1 MKSKILLSNKPVEDL
16 NEKTDFF
23 RSLDKVNF
31 IKTFIINYSKHL
43 KKDNMLVLYGE
54 WGSGKSTVIKAIEK
68 GLNEGEI
75 KKKYQTFYFNAW
87 KYEKDK
93 NLAFSLF
100 EFLIDKI
107 ENIDEYKKYF
117 LNKKKDNILKFGYDL
132 LVGSLKGINVGFPFL
147 SWNASSPVKHLE
159 EIEEKT
165 KLQKSLYKKI
175 KEFETEFESL
185 LEYVKEKTWIIF
197 IDDLDR
203 CEAENVLNLLSAI
216 KLFFTLGK
224 GKVIY
229 FCGVDK
235 SAVSKA
241 VKVKYGEI
249 IKSEEYLEKIF
260 DISFNMS
267 KDFQIIKLLKYY
279 FPNEDHNFIDRMERF
294 FEQIKFKNPRHLK
307 KVLNKYIIISEF
319 KKDNPENELTKL
331 IPNIRIN
338 GEGYFL
344 STIFVLYIII
354 LFEFYYEKFEEIK
367 NYDNKFANYSPFL
380 VSNDKNQEWTLDNKI
395 NIVKGKCGKGDYKT
409 ITKFSA
415 MWTVF
420 SSKSEDSNKVPE
432 ILFRFLNL
440 FTPKINRNFTLKTS
454 LHEQEHKLQDILDYL
469 EQFETK
475 ENSFPIYFC
484 KYLFFNRKE
493 IKEEI
498 NNDEWVKSCGDYDIF
513 DLFKM
518 AETVL

>member
-1 MKSKILLSNKPVEDL
+1 MKSERLLTNKHIEDL
-16 NEKTDFF
+16 NEKNDFF

-54 WGSGKSTVIKAIEK
+54 WGSGKSTAIKAIEK
-68 GLNEGEI
+68 GLNEGKL
-75 KKKYQTFYFNAW
+75 KKKYHTFYFNAW

-100 EFLIDKI
+100 EFLIDEI
-107 ENIDEYKKYF
+107 ESKDEYKKYF
-117 LNKKKDNILKFGYDL
+117 QDKNKVTVLKFGHDL
-132 LVGSLKGINVGFPFL
+132 LVGSLKGINIGFPFF
-147 SWNASSPVKHLE
+147 SWNAGSVVKHLE
-159 EIEEKT
+159 GIEKKT
-165 KLQKSLYKKI
+165 KLKKSLYKKI
-175 KEFETEFESL
+175 EEFENEFESL
-185 LEYVKEKTWIIF
+185 LEYVKGKTWIIF

-224 GKVIY
+224 GKVMY

-235 SAVSKA
+235 NAVSEA
-241 VKVKYGEI
+241 VNVKYGEI

-267 KDFQIIKLLKYY
+267 TDFQIIKLLNHY
-279 FPNEDHNFIDRMERF
+279 FPNEDQNFIDRMGRF
-294 FEQIKFKNPRHLK
+294 FKQVKFKNPRHLK
-307 KVLNKYIIISEF
+307 KVLNKYTIISEF
-319 KKDNPENELTKL
+319 KKDNPENEISKP
-331 IPNIRIN
+331 IPNIRID
-338 GEGYFL
+338 GDGYFL

-354 LFEFYYEKFEEIK
+354 LFEFYHEKFEEIK
-367 NYDNKFANYSPFL
+367 EYDAKFANYSRFL
-380 VSNDKNQEWTLDNKI
+380 VSSDKNQEWTLANKQ
-395 NIVKGKCGKGDYKT
+395 NIVSSKCKMGNYKT
-409 ITKFSA
+409 ITKFSPMRA
-415 MWTVF
+415 IF
-420 SSKSEDSNKVPE
+420 SSELENEKVPE
-432 ILFRFLNL
+432 ILFRFLNI

-469 EQFETK
+469 EQFESK
-475 ENSFPIYFC
+475 EHFFPIDFC
-484 KYLFFNRKE
+484 KYLFFNREE

-498 NNDEWVKSCGDYDIF
+498 NNDEWEKDSENYDVF

-518 AETVL
+518 AETIL

>member
-1 MKSKILLSNKPVEDL
+1 
-16 NEKTDFF
+16 
-23 RSLDKVNF
+23 
-31 IKTFIINYSKHL
+31 
-43 KKDNMLVLYGE
+43 MLVLYGE

-68 GLNEGEI
+68 GLNESEL

-87 KYEKDK
+87 KYEKDE

-100 EFLIDKI
+100 EFLIDEVEI
-107 ENIDEYKKYF
+107 MDEYKKYF
-117 LNKKKDNILKFGYDL
+117 QTKKKYTILKFGYDL
-132 LVGSLKGINVGFPFL
+132 LVGSLKGINIGFLFL
-147 SWNASSPVKHLE
+147 SWNSGSLIKHLE
-159 EIEEKT
+159 EIEKET
-165 KLQKSLYKKI
+165 KLKKSLYKKI
-175 KEFETEFESL
+175 NEFEKEFESI
-185 LEYVKEKTWIIF
+185 LEYIEEKTWIIF

-203 CEAENVLNLLSAI
+203 CETENVLNLLSAI

-235 SAVSKA
+235 NAVSEA

-267 KDFQIIKLLKYY
+267 KDFQIAKLLSYY
-279 FPNEDHNFIDRMERF
+279 FPNENQNFIDKMERF
-294 FEQIKFKNPRHLK
+294 FKEVKFRNPRHLK
-307 KVLNKYIIISEF
+307 KVLNKYTIISEF

-331 IPNIRIN
+331 IPNIKIN
-338 GEGYFL
+338 GKGYFL
-344 STIFVLYIII
+344 STLFVLYITI

-367 NYDNKFANYSPFL
+367 NYENKFENYSYFL
-380 VSNDKNQEWTLDNKI
+380 VSNDINKEWTLDNKI
-395 NIVKGKCGKGDYKT
+395 NIVKVTCGKKDYKT
-409 ITKFSA
+409 ITKFSPMRA
-415 MWTVF
+415 IF
-420 SSKSEDSNKVPE
+420 SSELADEKIPD

-440 FTPKINRNFTLKTS
+440 FTPKINRNFTLTTS
-454 LHEQEHKLQDILDYL
+454 LSGQEHKFQDILDYL
-469 EQFETK
+469 EQFESK
-475 ENSFPIYFC
+475 ENSFPIEFC

-498 NNDEWVKSCGDYDIF
+498 NNDEWQRSSGDYDIF

-518 AETVL
+518 AETIL

>member
-1 MKSKILLSNKPVEDL
+1 MKSGRLLTNKHIEDL
-16 NEKTDFF
+16 NEKNDFF

-54 WGSGKSTVIKAIEK
+54 WGSGKSTVTKAIEK
-68 GLNEGEI
+68 GLNESEL
-75 KKKYQTFYFNAW
+75 KKKYRTFYFNAW

-100 EFLIDKI
+100 EFLIDEI
-107 ENIDEYKKYF
+107 ESMNEYKKYF
-117 LNKKKDNILKFGYDL
+117 LNKKKDNVLKSGHDL
-132 LVGSLKGINVGFPFL
+132 LVGSLKGINIGFPFL
-147 SWNASSPVKHLE
+147 SWNAGSLIKHLE
-159 EIEEKT
+159 GIEKET
-165 KLQKSLYKKI
+165 KLKKSLYKKI
-175 KEFETEFESL
+175 NEFEQEFESI
-185 LEYVKEKTWIIF
+185 LEYVEEKIWIIF

-235 SAVSKA
+235 SAVSEA

-267 KDFQIIKLLKYY
+267 KDFQIVKLLNHY
-279 FPNEDHNFIDRMERF
+279 FPNEEQDFTDKIEKF
-294 FEQIKFKNPRHLK
+294 FKEVKFKNPRHLK
-307 KVLNKYIIISEF
+307 KVLNKYTIINEF

-338 GEGYFL
+338 GKGYFL

-354 LFEFYYEKFEEIK
+354 LFEFYHEKFEEIK
-367 NYDNKFANYSPFL
+367 NYDGKFANYSQFL
-380 VSNDKNQEWTLDNKI
+380 VSNDGNQEWTLDNKI
-395 NIVKGKCGKGDYKT
+395 NIVKGKCGKGNYKT
-409 ITKFSA
+409 ITKFSPMRA
-415 MWTVF
+415 IF
-420 SSKSEDSNKVPE
+420 SSKLEDEMVPDL
-432 ILFRFLNL
+432 LFRLLNL
-440 FTPKINRNFTLKTS
+440 FTPKTNRNITLKTS

-469 EQFETK
+469 EQFESK
-475 ENSFPIYFC
+475 ENSFPIDFC
-484 KYLFFNRKE
+484 KYLFFNREE

-498 NNDEWVKSCGDYDIF
+498 NNDEWEKDSENYDVF

-518 AETVL
+518 AETIL

>member
-1 MKSKILLSNKPVEDL
+1 MKSERLLTNKHIEDL
-16 NEKTDFF
+16 NEKNDFF

-31 IKTFIINYSKHL
+31 ITTFIINYSKHL

-68 GLNEGEI
+68 GLNEGKLKE
-75 KKKYQTFYFNAW
+75 KYQTFYFNAW
-87 KYEKDK
+87 KYEKDR

-107 ENIDEYKKYF
+107 ESKDEYKKYF
-117 LNKKKDNILKFGYDL
+117 LNKKKDNVLKSGHDL
-132 LVGSLKGINVGFPFL
+132 LVGSLKGINIGFPFF
-147 SWNASSPVKHLE
+147 SWKTGSLVKHLE
-159 EIEEKT
+159 GIEKKT
-165 KLQKSLYKKI
+165 KLKKSLYKRI
-175 KEFETEFESL
+175 EEFENEFESL
-185 LEYVKEKTWIIF
+185 LEYVKGKTWIIF

-235 SAVSKA
+235 SAVSEA

-267 KDFQIIKLLKYY
+267 KDFQIIKLLNHY
-279 FPNEDHNFIDRMERF
+279 FPNEEQGFTDKIEKF
-294 FEQIKFKNPRHLK
+294 FKEVKFKNPRHLK
-307 KVLNKYIIISEF
+307 KVLNKYTIISEF
-319 KKDNPENELTKL
+319 KKDSPENEISKL
-331 IPNIRIN
+331 IPNIRID

-367 NYDNKFANYSPFL
+367 DYDGKFANYSQFL

-395 NIVKGKCGKGDYKT
+395 NIVKGKCGKGNYET
-409 ITKFSA
+409 ITKFSPMRA
-415 MWTVF
+415 IF
-420 SSKSEDSNKVPE
+420 SSELEDKKVPE

-454 LHEQEHKLQDILDYL
+454 LHEQKHKLQDILDYL

-484 KYLFFNRKE
+484 KYLFSNRKE

-498 NNDEWVKSCGDYDIF
+498 NNDEWEKDSENYDVF

-518 AETVL
+518 AETIL

>member
-1 MKSKILLSNKPVEDL
+1 MKSERLLTNKHIENL
-16 NEKTDFF
+16 NEKNDFF

-54 WGSGKSTVIKAIEK
+54 WGSGKSTVTKAIEK
-68 GLNEGEI
+68 SLSENEL

-87 KYEKDK
+87 KYEKDE

-100 EFLIDKI
+100 EFLIDEI
-107 ENIDEYKKYF
+107 EIMDEYKKCF
-117 LNKKKDNILKFGYDL
+117 QTKEKDTILKFGYDL
-132 LVGSLKGINVGFPFL
+132 LVGSLKGINIGFPFL
-147 SWNASSPVKHLE
+147 SWNAGSLIKHLE
-159 EIEEKT
+159 KVEKET
-165 KLQKSLYKKI
+165 KLKKSLYKKI
-175 KEFETEFESL
+175 NEFEKEFESI
-185 LEYVKEKTWIIF
+185 LEYVEEKTWIIF

-235 SAVSKA
+235 NAVSKA

-267 KDFQIIKLLKYY
+267 KDFQIVKLLSYY
-279 FPNEDHNFIDRMERF
+279 FPNENQNFIDKIERF
-294 FEQIKFKNPRHLK
+294 FKEVKFGNPRHLK
-307 KVLNKYIIISEF
+307 KVLNKYTIISEF

-331 IPNIRIN
+331 IPNIRMN
-338 GEGYFL
+338 GNGYFL

-367 NYDNKFANYSPFL
+367 NYDAKFKNYIEYF
-380 VSNDKNQEWTLDNKI
+380 VSSVIPKLEWNLSQ
-395 NIVKGKCGKGDYKT
+395 KT
-409 ITKFSA
+409 IVINDSFKIKEEEKALIMFNSMGSSIFSELNNESIFYFVFKFL
-415 MWTVF
+415 T
-420 SSKSEDSNKVPE
+420 
-432 ILFRFLNL
+432 I
-440 FTPKINRNFTLKTS
+440 FTPRINKQFTFRGNLTGN
-454 LHEQEHKLQDILDYL
+454 EDNYTEQDIKDYL
-469 EQFETK
+469 NQFED
-475 ENSFPIYFC
+475 SFPIAFC
-484 KYLFFNRKE
+484 KYLFVNRKE
-493 IKEEI
+493 LKEEI
-498 NNDEWVKSCGDYDIF
+498 DNSEWVKSCGDYDIF

-518 AETVL
+518 AETIL

>member
-1 MKSKILLSNKPVEDL
+1 MKSERLLTNKHIEDL
-16 NEKTDFF
+16 NEKNDFF
-23 RSLDKVNF
+23 KSLDKVNF

-68 GLNEGEI
+68 RLNESKLKE
-75 KKKYQTFYFNAW
+75 KYHTFYFNAW
-87 KYEKDK
+87 KYEKDR

-100 EFLIDKI
+100 EFLIDGI
-107 ENIDEYKKYF
+107 ENKEEYKNYF
-117 LNKKKDNILKFGYDL
+117 QNKKKDSILKFCHDL
-132 LVGSLKGINVGFPFL
+132 LVGSLKEINIGFPFL
-147 SWNASSPVKHLE
+147 WWNAGNLIKHLE
-159 EIEEKT
+159 GIEKET
-165 KLQKSLYKKI
+165 KLKKSLYKKI
-175 KEFETEFESL
+175 NEFENEFESL

-235 SAVSKA
+235 NAVSEA
-241 VKVKYGEI
+241 VNIKYGEI

-267 KDFQIIKLLKYY
+267 KDFQIIKLLNHY
-279 FPNEDHNFIDRMERF
+279 FPNENKDFIDKMERF
-294 FEQIKFKNPRHLK
+294 FKQVKFKNPRHLK
-307 KVLNKYIIISEF
+307 KVLNKYTIISEF
-319 KKDNPENELTKL
+319 KKDSPENEISKL

-338 GEGYFL
+338 GDGYFL
-344 STIFVLYIII
+344 CTIFVLYIII
-354 LFEFYYEKFEEIK
+354 LFEFYHEKFEEIK
-367 NYDNKFANYSPFL
+367 DYDAKFENYSYFL
-380 VSNDKNQEWTLDNKI
+380 VSNDIHREWTLDNKI
-395 NIVKGKCGKGDYKT
+395 NIVKGKCRKGNYKT
-409 ITKFSA
+409 ITKFSPMRA
-415 MWTVF
+415 IF
-420 SSKSEDSNKVPE
+420 SSELEDEKVPDF
-432 ILFRFLNL
+432 LFRFLNL

-469 EQFETK
+469 EQFESK
-475 ENSFPIYFC
+475 ENSFPIDFC
-484 KYLFFNRKE
+484 KYLFFNREE

-498 NNDEWVKSCGDYDIF
+498 NNDEWEKDSENYDVF

-518 AETVL
+518 AETIL

>member
-1 MKSKILLSNKPVEDL
+1 MKSERLLTNKHIEDL
-16 NEKTDFF
+16 NEKNDFF

-68 GLNEGEI
+68 GLNGSEP

-87 KYEKDK
+87 KYEKDR

-107 ENIDEYKKYF
+107 EKKDEYKKYF
-117 LNKKKDNILKFGYDL
+117 QDKKKDTVLKFGHDL
-132 LVGSLKGINVGFPFL
+132 LVGSLKGINIGFPFF
-147 SWNASSPVKHLE
+147 SWNAGSVVKHLE
-159 EIEEKT
+159 GIEKKT
-165 KLQKSLYKKI
+165 KLKKSLFKKI
-175 KEFETEFESL
+175 EEFENEFESL
-185 LEYVKEKTWIIF
+185 LEYVKGKTWIIF

-235 SAVSKA
+235 NAVSEA

-267 KDFQIIKLLKYY
+267 KDFQIAKLLNHY
-279 FPNEDHNFIDRMERF
+279 FPNEDQDFTDKIEKF
-294 FEQIKFKNPRHLK
+294 LKEVKFKNPRHLK

-319 KKDNPENELTKL
+319 KKDNPDNELSKI
-331 IPNIRIN
+331 IPNIRID
-338 GEGYFL
+338 GKGYFL

-354 LFEFYYEKFEEIK
+354 LFEFFYEKFEEIK
-367 NYDNKFANYSPFL
+367 NYDAKFENYIEHL
-380 VSNDKNQEWTLDNKI
+380 VSNASNQEWKI
-395 NIVKGKCGKGDYKT
+395 AQKMSIVNALFKKGEKDKT
-409 ITKFSA
+409 VTKFSVMRTSISA
-415 MWTVF
+415 ESDDENIPYFMF
-420 SSKSEDSNKVPE
+420 K
-432 ILFRFLNL
+432 FLNI
-440 FTPKINRNFTLKTS
+440 FTPKINKQFAFRGIASSGDESNY
-454 LHEQEHKLQDILDYL
+454 QEHDIIYYLD
-469 EQFETK
+469 QF
-475 ENSFPIYFC
+475 ENSFPMAFC
-484 KYLFFNRKE
+484 KYLFVNRKE
-493 IKEEI
+493 LKEEI
-498 NNDEWVKSCGDYDIF
+498 DNDEWVKSCGDYNIF

-518 AETVL
+518 AETIL